1 MHSNLII
8 SIFSILL
15 FFFQQIFVYDQG
27 LVKPSL
33 DLAESIVF
41 FFFLFF
47 LRNNLSFCDV
57 FRVLG
62 FSMFKFFFLFPSV
75 KQVSKCSICKREKHR
90 AQIHICFFSLIW
102 FAHQQFMNEPKMS
115 LLRTHL
121 RRWEHQQGWRT
132 SEQPPWP
139 GGPGAQQQPHP
150 PAKALHLWNQFICC
164 TSH

>member
-15 FFFQQIFVYDQG
+15 FFFSTNFCLWSRSSQTIPRPGRVNRF
-27 LVKPSL
+27 L
-33 DLAESIVF
+33 F
-41 FFFLFF
+41 FFF

-150 PAKALHLWNQFICC
+150 PAKAFNLWNQFICC

>member
-41 FFFLFF
+41 FFFFF

-90 AQIHICFFSLIW
+90 AQIHICFFSLVW

>member
-41 FFFLFF
+41 FFFFF

-102 FAHQQFMNEPKMS
+102 FARQQFMNEPKMS

>member
-41 FFFLFF
+41 FFSFF

-115 LLRTHL
+115 PLRTHL

>member
-41 FFFLFF
+41 FFFFF